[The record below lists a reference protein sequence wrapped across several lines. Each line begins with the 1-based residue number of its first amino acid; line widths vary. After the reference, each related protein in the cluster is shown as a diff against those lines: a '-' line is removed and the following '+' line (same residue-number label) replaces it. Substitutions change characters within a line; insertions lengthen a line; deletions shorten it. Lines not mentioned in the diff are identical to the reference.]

1 MLWENA
7 MISVFMPAYNEA
19 LVLEDNVK
27 RVVEALGASDF
38 ELFIVDDSSTD
49 GTGRVGRGLAALD
62 GRVRYVYCSGG
73 PSRRENLA
81 KSFSLASGESIVFID
96 ADLSAPP
103 GHIRELVSMLAEKD
117 IVVGSRYV
125 PGSHADRSA
134 LRLAFSR
141 FARLMTGIL
150 FDTRI
155 SDHQCGLKAFRRDAI
170 LRLVEEAGYDGSM
183 SRGFAWDTEI
193 LIRAQ
198 RRGYRIAEAPV
209 GWRESERTSVR
220 ILRDWRML
228 PYMLCLRLRL

>member
-1 MLWENA
+1 

-19 LVLEDNVK
+19 PVLEDNVK
-27 RVVEALGASDF
+27 RVVAALGGADF
-38 ELFIVDDSSTD
+38 ELFVVDDSSTD
-49 GTGRVGRGLAALD
+49 GTGNVGRRLAAQD
-62 GRVRYVYCSGG
+62 NRVKYVYCGGG

-81 KSFSLASGESIVFID
+81 NSFSLAGGESVVFLD

-103 GHIRELVSMLAEKD
+103 KHILELVSMLNGYD
-117 IVVGSRYV
+117 IVIGSRYV
-125 PGSHADRSA
+125 PGSMADRSP

-141 FARLMTGIL
+141 FARFMTRIL

-155 SDHQCGLKAFRRDAI
+155 SDHQCGLKAFRRDII
-170 LRLVEEAGYDGSM
+170 LKLVEEAGYDKTM

-198 RRGYRIAEAPV
+198 RMGCRIAEAPV
-209 GWRESERTSVR
+209 EWMESGRTSVR

-228 PYMLCLRLRL
+228 PYMIGLSLRL